1 MRSPWGVFY
10 LVTIA
15 APRLSR
21 RTLTT
26 VISMTE
32 VNLDVHFSLSLSLS
46 PCVRVFVVFIL
57 LLYYYFFLMGVV
69 YNV

>member
-10 LVTIA
+10 LVPIA

-26 VISMTE
+26 VGSMTE
-32 VNLDVHFSLSLSLS
+32 VNLDVHFSLSLSPSLRA
-46 PCVRVFVVFIL
+46 CVYRFIL
-57 LLYYYFFLMGVV
+57 LL
-69 YNV
+69 